1 MRRDNRIQEKD
12 KLKTILYVG
21 GSLVAIAILAF
32 VAIFMLYGGSSN
44 ENEGSQFSTAKISNL
59 VPNNTMSNTNSQTEE
74 ASIAIGKSV
83 NEVKNETNTTK
94 TTNTQQTTTKQEE
107 KKDESSSSEQKQVEK
122 KEAEKDPVFVKPVE
136 GEILREY
143 AKDKLVYS
151 ETLKEWIT
159 HLGIDIKADKTSVVK
174 CAADGRV
181 ASIKNDPRYGLTVV
195 VEHANN
201 FKTVYS
207 NLLTAE
213 FVTEGEE
220 IKSGQTIGTVGNTST
235 FEVLDEDHLHFEIL
249 KNNENVD
256 PSIYIP

>member
-21 GSLVAIAILAF
+21 GSLVAISILAF

-83 NEVKNETNTTK
+83 NEVKNETKTTGNTTTKKESAENTTKSNNVTNTTK

-122 KEAEKDPVFVKPVE
+122 KEAEKDP
-136 GEILREY
+136 EIEEEFKNYNWENFEKGQLKFKE
-143 AKDKLVYS
+143 D
-151 ETLKEWIT
+151 TLYLCK
-159 HLGIDIKADKTSVVK
+159 
-174 CAADGRV
+174 
-181 ASIKNDPRYGLTVV
+181 
-195 VEHANN
+195 
-201 FKTVYS
+201 F
-207 NLLTAE
+207 
-213 FVTEGEE
+213 
-220 IKSGQTIGTVGNTST
+220 
-235 FEVLDEDHLHFEIL
+235 
-249 KNNENVD
+249 
-256 PSIYIP
+256 